1 MKCPNNYLSPNLGRF
16 GLINVIQLG
25 TAEQP
30 TQRAFPDLA
39 LHQLQLDTP
48 RYPLR
53 TTVHS
58 VVADVQ
64 PDLTTRVSS
73 PNSTPVVPFQPLRLS
88 S

>member
-58 VVADVQ
+58 VDCTYFVEQCLATPYSNFDSVVYL
-64 PDLTTRVSS
+64 LT
-73 PNSTPVVPFQPLRLS
+73 
-88 S
+88 